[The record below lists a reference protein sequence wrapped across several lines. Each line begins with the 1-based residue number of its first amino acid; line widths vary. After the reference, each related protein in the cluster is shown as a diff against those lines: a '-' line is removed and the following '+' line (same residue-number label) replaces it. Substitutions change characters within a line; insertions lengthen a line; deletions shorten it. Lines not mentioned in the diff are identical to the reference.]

1 MITTAAT
8 GLGSPCPSGHHSAG
22 ALPPWAQAVIAVGVV
37 LCVTLVA
44 VVAVVVAQRRR
55 QGSPTVD
62 GELLAANHPDMVRV
76 QDSVM
81 VAKKRKDGHSPA
93 LPKAASFAKHDG
105 ECWLRKGGAGR
116 GGGGA

>member
-8 GLGSPCPSGHHSAG
+8 GLGSPCPSGNGQHHAG
-22 ALPPWAQAVIAVGVV
+22 ALAPWAQAVIAVGVV
-37 LCVTLVA
+37 LCVALVA

-55 QGSPTVD
+55 QGSPTVEGD
-62 GELLAANHPDMVRV
+62 LLAANHPDLVRV

-81 VAKKRKDGHSPA
+81 VAKKRKDGHSPG

-105 ECWLRKGGAGR
+105 EGLSRVLVSSRCN
-116 GGGGA
+116 